1 MIEAVIFDID
11 GVVVDSDRVQSDSQ
25 RQVALAMADELGA
38 ELNDESIDW
47 DELVG
52 PGRIIVAKKLFGENT
67 PQEICE
73 DYRKRVIDTT
83 IEIIGP
89 HNLAAIKDINSFIEH
104 LVVRGILLG
113 AATSSNRRI
122 YDKYAEVV
130 DMSRF
135 RTSVTHR
142 ECFEDK
148 PKPGPYM
155 EVMRRLEAKP
165 ENTLIIEDSPGSING
180 ARYSGAMVL
189 GLATAKRP
197 AETLRENTGAH
208 MAAEDFRH
216 AAYLLD
222 PYLK

>member
-67 PQEICE
+67 SQEICE
-73 DYRKRVIDTT
+73 NYRKRVIDTT

-89 HNLAAIKDINSFIEH
+89 HNLVAIKDITSFIEH

-122 YDKYAEVV
+122 YNKYAEIV